1 MDYPINQM
9 RHAMADDPNRKPAAD
24 RPANP
29 GGDQNQSRNQG
40 RERDKTLTEQE
51 EDKAG
56 GANRKT
62 PGPIYDV

>member
-1 MDYPINQM
+1 
-9 RHAMADDPNRKPAAD
+9 MADDPNRKPAAD

-29 GGDQNQSRNQG
+29 GGDQDSDQN
-40 RERDKTLTEQE
+40 RDKTLTEQE

-56 GANRKT
+56 GANKKT